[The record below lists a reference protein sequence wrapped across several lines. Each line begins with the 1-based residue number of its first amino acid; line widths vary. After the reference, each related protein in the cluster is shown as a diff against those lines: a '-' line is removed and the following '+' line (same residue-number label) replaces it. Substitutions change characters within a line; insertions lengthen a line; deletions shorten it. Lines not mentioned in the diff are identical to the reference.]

1 LNLIK
6 VLIIRQ
12 CNVMVITS
20 LKTAFCIAAI
30 EQSNAALDHETV
42 AETYRNTQCNSK
54 KLDAAQHYLKYLSV

>member
-1 LNLIK
+1 
-6 VLIIRQ
+6 
-12 CNVMVITS
+12 MVITS